1 MQLLL
6 VLAAIQR
13 AIDVPEDGRWRS
25 LLDSPELGELVGDR
39 LVDELQLAV
48 PLVNELSFGMWL
60 QRS

>member
-25 LLDSPELGELVGDR
+25 LLDSPELAGYSGR
-39 LVDELQLAV
+39 LVAELQLAV